1 MRWRWTFFLHWV
13 LFMAY
18 GCQSW
23 GSFWFLPF
31 SVDLSSIGGS
41 NYSLSNPIYADF
53 NIAADLSSL
62 TANTTVGSTAC
73 TGAVQ
78 VSKDNFQTCI
88 SLKALSLSND
98 GKRLAITPTP
108 AYLQNT
114 SYQVKITTSAKS
126 QQGSALSSDALSA
139 TYMTKDSGKWVF
151 VGNYGSGAGKGLTSM
166 SLNQTTGALGAPA
179 NTAISSTNGA
189 YGAVIDPSG
198 KYLLT
203 WHNGGTTNT
212 DISYATINQATGAL
226 NTPAAYS
233 TANTAGLAIH
243 PTLPY
248 LYGVS
253 TPNPQLIT
261 QYSINTATGQP
272 TAGPNVQIATSV
284 NGSGIAM
291 HPGGK
296 WVYGFVD
303 NPPGIYGF
311 QINQTTGA
319 LTNLV
324 SSTTNLNGPIWM
336 TFDPTG
342 TYAYL
347 VNVGGSIN
355 TYIVDQI
362 TGQLTFQN
370 QLTGLG
376 TPYCAA
382 VDPTGRFM
390 YVANN
395 SPNSVT
401 VHAINSTTGIPSAAL
416 QTYNSGFLVSSYVA
430 VDPTGRFVLVNANTT
445 TVHSLTINQS
455 TGLLTANS
463 IQTGITTQAQVVSI
477 Y

>member
-1 MRWRWTFFLHWV
+1 M
-13 LFMAY
+13 

-23 GSFWFLPF
+23 GNFWSLPF
-31 SVDLSSIGGS
+31 SVDLSSIGGT

-62 TANTTVGSTAC
+62 TANTTIGSTAC

-88 SLKALSLSND
+88 SLKAMSLSND
-98 GKRLAITPTP
+98 GKKLAITPTP

-114 SYQVKITTSAKS
+114 NYQLKITTAAKS
-126 QQGSALSSDALSA
+126 QQGIALSSDAVSSP
-139 TYMTKDSGKWVF
+139 YMTKDAGKWVF
-151 VGNYGSGAGKGLTSM
+151 VGNYGSGVGKGLTSL
-166 SLNQTTGALGAPA
+166 SLNQATGALGTPA

-189 YGAVIDPSG
+189 YGAVIDPGG

-203 WHNGGTTNT
+203 WHNGGATNT
-212 DISYATINQATGAL
+212 DISYATINQGTGAL
-226 NTPAAYS
+226 NAPAAYG
-233 TANTAGLAIH
+233 TVNTVGLAIH

-248 LYGVS
+248 VYGVS
-253 TPNPQLIT
+253 SPNPQVIT

-272 TAGPNVQIATSV
+272 TAGANVQIATSV

-296 WVYGFVD
+296 FVYGFVD
-303 NPPGIYGF
+303 NPAGIFGF
-311 QINQTTGA
+311 QINQSTGA

-324 SSTTNLNGPIWM
+324 SATTNLNGPIWM

-355 TYIVDQI
+355 TYTVDQL

-395 SPNSVT
+395 SPNSVS
-401 VHAINSTTGIPSAAL
+401 VHSINSTTGIPSASL
-416 QTYNSGFLVSSYVA
+416 QNYNNAFGVSSYVA
-430 VDPTGRFVLVNANTT
+430 VDPTGRFVVVNATTT

-455 TGLLTANS
+455 TGLLSANS
-463 IQTGITTQAQVVSI
+463 AQTPITSQAQVVSI